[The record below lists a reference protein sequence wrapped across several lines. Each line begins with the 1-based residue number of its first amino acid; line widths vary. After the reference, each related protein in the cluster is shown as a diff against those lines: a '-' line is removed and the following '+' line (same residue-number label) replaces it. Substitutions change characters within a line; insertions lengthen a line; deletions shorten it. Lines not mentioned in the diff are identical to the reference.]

1 MPGRDAPAFCIS
13 GSCVSKRY
21 SVSILYNKMTYRVH
35 RDVPFDCIRKI
46 SCYPM
51 KTCTQYSVP
60 LLSDAQPMPTDLYEL
75 LSMLARWPDEFIQA
89 FITED
94 GEVWP
99 LAMFSP
105 ALLYETPLALSMSKA
120 EPYVGDVCEK

>member
-1 MPGRDAPAFCIS
+1 MMLRHFAYLDHAYQSGTQYQYCII
-13 GSCVSKRY
+13 KAA
-21 SVSILYNKMTYRVH
+21 NRVC

-51 KTCTQYSVP
+51 NICTQYSVP

-120 EPYVGDVCEK
+120 EPYAGDVCEK